1 MQYAVNTTLLCA
13 TGDCECQTEDNAIHT
28 HTSGLTGLHDFS
40 LMNSFI
46 TITCTDQNNRQ
57 TDGSAQ
63 QQMNN

>member
-1 MQYAVNTTLLCA
+1 MQYTVNTTLLCA
-13 TGDCECQTEDNAIHT
+13 TGDCECQTEDDA
-28 HTSGLTGLHDFS
+28 TSGLTGLHDFS

-46 TITCTDQNNRQ
+46 TVTCTDQNDRQ